1 MTPNWEYKDYRPAGF
16 ECWQIQWDT
25 NYSISVSKLVD
36 NGDSYTVRLY
46 YKDMTEVKEHIKAAD
61 WDAAKA
67 AAIETVRNYIDRH
80 ANYWYSMRERFERVF
95 EED

>member
-1 MTPNWEYKDYRPAGF
+1 MTPNWEYKDYRLAGF

-80 ANYWYSMRERFERVF
+80 ANYWYSIRERFERLF